1 MKDLGSSAL
10 EVSGLDVSEHVVGH
24 AVQHVVRHAAVVT
37 AAGSSSRFNAGF
49 MNGRLDSGSV
59 KKEFLSFEG
68 LPVLARAVKP
78 FLEVPGLSVVV
89 VTYKAGCLEET
100 RSSLESLVPL
110 LDGAGVPLH
119 FVEGG
124 DTRQSSVFN
133 ALSFLKR
140 LWDDGAGFDLVS
152 IHDGARPFVS
162 KDIVL
167 ACLDAAF
174 RCGGAAPCVPVSD
187 TLVRVSGGFFSERLD
202 RTDVCGVQTPQTF
215 RFPEIYDAHVR
226 ARDLVDGVGSVFT
239 DDTQIFMEF
248 GGRVAAV
255 TGNPKNTKITYR
267 NDLEGGV

>member
-24 AVQHVVRHAAVVT
+24 VVRHAVIVT
-37 AAGSSSRFNAGF
+37 AAGSSSRFNAG
-49 MNGRLDSGSV
+49 RLMGSPGV
-59 KKEFLSFEG
+59 KKEFLLLGDLS
-68 LPVLARAVKP
+68 VLSHAVKP
-78 FLEVPGLSVVV
+78 FLDVPGLVAVV
-89 VTYKAGCLEET
+89 VTYKPGCLEET

-110 LDGAGVPLH
+110 LDGAGVLLH

-140 LWDDGAGFDLVS
+140 LWDVGAGFDLVS

-162 KDIVL
+162 KDVVL
-167 ACLDAAF
+167 ACLDAASV
-174 RCGGAAPCVPVSD
+174 CGGAAPCVPVSD
-187 TLVRVSGGFFSERLD
+187 TLVKVSEGFFSTRLD
-202 RTDVCGVQTPQTF
+202 RTGVCGVQTPQTF
-215 RFPEIYDAHVR
+215 RFPDIYEAHVK
-226 ARDLVDGVGSVFT
+226 ARDLVDGVGSAFT

-255 TGNPKNTKITYR
+255 KGSPKNVKITYR
-267 NDLEGGV
+267 DDLEGGI

>member
-10 EVSGLDVSEHVVGH
+10 DVSSLDAPERVVG
-24 AVQHVVRHAAVVT
+24 HVVRHAVVVT
-37 AAGSSSRFNAGF
+37 AAGSSSRFNAGL
-49 MNGRLDSGSV
+49 MGSPGV
-59 KKEFLSFEG
+59 KKEFLLLGG
-68 LPVLARAVKP
+68 LSVLSHAVKP
-78 FLEVPGLSVVV
+78 FLDVPGLVAVV
-89 VTYKAGCLEET
+89 VTYKPGCLEET
-100 RSSLESLVPL
+100 RNSLESLVPL
-110 LDGAGVPLH
+110 MDEAGISLH

-140 LWDDGAGFDLVS
+140 LWDVGAGFDLVS

>member
-10 EVSGLDVSEHVVGH
+10 DVSRLDVSGPDVSGCAVGH
-24 AVQHVVRHAAVVT
+24 SVQHVVRYAAVVT
-37 AAGSSSRFNAGF
+37 AAGSSSRFNA
-49 MNGRLDSGSV
+49 DSHGSAGV
-59 KKEFLSFEG
+59 KKEFLSLDG
-68 LPVLARAVKP
+68 IPVLAHAVKP
-78 FLEVPGLSVVV
+78 FLEVPGLAAVV

-100 RSSLESLVPL
+100 RDSLKCLDVYGKVP
-110 LDGAGVPLH
+110 VF
-119 FVEGG
+119 FVKGG
-124 DTRQSSVFN
+124 ETRQSSVFN
-133 ALSFLKR
+133 ALSFLKG
-140 LWDDGAGFDLVS
+140 LWDDGLRFELVS

-162 KDIVL
+162 KDVIE

-187 TLVRVSGGFFSERLD
+187 TLVRVSDGFFSERLD
-202 RTDVCGVQTPQTF
+202 RTGVCGVQTPQTF
-215 RFPEIYDAHVR
+215 RFPEIYEAHVK

-255 TGNPKNTKITYR
+255 TGSPKNTKITYR

>member
-10 EVSGLDVSEHVVGH
+10 DVSSLDAPERVVG
-24 AVQHVVRHAAVVT
+24 HVVRHAVVVT

-49 MNGRLDSGSV
+49 VKERLDSGFV
-59 KKEFLSFEG
+59 KKEFLSLDG
-68 LPVLARAVKP
+68 IPVLARAVKP

-124 DTRQSSVFN
+124 DSRQSSVFN

-162 KDIVL
+162 KDVVL
-167 ACLDAAF
+167 ACLDAASV
-174 RCGGAAPCVPVSD
+174 CGGAAPCVPVSD
-187 TLVRVSGGFFSERLD
+187 TLVKVSEGFFSERLD
-202 RTDVCGVQTPQTF
+202 RAGVCGVQTPQTF
-215 RFPEIYDAHVR
+215 RFPDIYEAHVK

-255 TGNPKNTKITYR
+255 TGSPKNTKITYR